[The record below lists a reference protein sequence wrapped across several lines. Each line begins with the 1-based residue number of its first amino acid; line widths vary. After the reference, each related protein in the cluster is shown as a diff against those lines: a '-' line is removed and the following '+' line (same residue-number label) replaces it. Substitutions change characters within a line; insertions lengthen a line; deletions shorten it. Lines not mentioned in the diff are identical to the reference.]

1 LSEWVFLEYR
11 NASEITGG
19 KIIYANIRSGA
30 GSGIRSRKLAQFG
43 ATDQR
48 QFTEIVESK
57 KTIILDPAAEKPLT
71 AEDFQSFKYFVIGG
85 ICGDYPPKA
94 RTGPMVSSKMPKAQ
108 LRHLGK
114 KQLSTDSA
122 VLAVKLVSLG
132 AKMDEIKVTDCLTID
147 YGSADG
153 VRESMM
159 LPFGYIVLDEK
170 VMITPGLLELL
181 ERKRRKGVF

>member
-1 LSEWVFLEYR
+1 
-11 NASEITGG
+11 
-19 KIIYANIRSGA
+19 
-30 GSGIRSRKLAQFG
+30 
-43 ATDQR
+43 
-48 QFTEIVESK
+48 
-57 KTIILDPAAEKPLT
+57 
-71 AEDFQSFKYFVIGG
+71 
-85 ICGDYPPKA
+85 
-94 RTGPMVSSKMPKAQ
+94 M
-108 LRHLGK
+108 
-114 KQLSTDSA
+114 STDSA